1 LKRLRV
7 GAVAMAAAFLSW
19 AGTANAAPAS
29 PYTASKAVKINVMG
43 EWAHPDDDTSII
55 GPCGVWHQRYDVKC
69 GIIMVTRGE
78 GGGNGAGTEIGP
90 ALGLRRE
97 NEDRVAHFRSG
108 TVDIFNLDRVDFFY
122 NLSAPLTQHFW
133 GQDETLRRIT
143 RIIRMTQPD
152 IYIGFNPTIQG
163 AGHGNHQQA
172 GRYIWEGM
180 KAAADPT
187 MYPEQLTGPNALS
200 TWQVK
205 KVFSGG
211 STTALDTANSGNPNA
226 ADCTTGFIPAANNV
240 DTVNGVW
247 LGHDSP
253 YTWAAGNVQGKPA
266 GSPKS
271 WAQVASEGRLAYP
284 TQSRVMQQSVADPS
298 CSRFGQTWA
307 TVPFQPNVK
316 ADGTANPLAGKDDA
330 ILYGA
335 VVQDPGGLPLGTT
348 ERITFSRFYNTPGTP
363 FTATVRVRSG
373 GASLANGTVS
383 LTVPSGWTVDQATK
397 PLPTTTSASETTVSF
412 TVTPAAGAAL
422 DANHKIA
429 ALVKVAGASGYTD
442 NVVRVISPVEG
453 RMERWG
459 TWAEYDQWAE
469 NTAPEARRL
478 GRSQALQ
485 SIGMGETKTIKVR
498 VHNWSTVA
506 QSGDVSLT
514 LPANYTATPA
524 SRPYSALAAGAETT
538 VEFDVTNTDTTLP
551 ANQVSNF
558 TISTSHDQPSTATS
572 TETMQMAVVPT
583 TTIPE
588 AAAAPTLDGVATAG
602 EYTGPAIDIGKQWE
616 GSKTCTP
623 AGDDCG
629 STGAAGSATS
639 SWAKMTHR
647 GDALYFFINVRDNY
661 QGYAVTPSECVAH
674 WLADSVEILI
684 DPRGTANES
693 GFDTANTFKL
703 GVFPYTNDPQNTN
716 GNGANGPCW
725 SRDADNHQGYS
736 TGPLASTVTD
746 APNAPGVEV
755 KSTATWAG
763 SNETTVDHSY
773 TNGAYQLEVKIPMS
787 VLPAA
792 VDPDKMALNITPYD
806 NDNNA
811 AAGTTKLRHI
821 DANQTRLAWSAING
835 VQAAPYRWGH
845 AKLDNYTPPAGRSTT
860 PDLPTVSS
868 GNLDGTESPQTIA
881 MSAANGVPI
890 AGRTPA
896 PAGNRLTVGSVKLGA
911 DAAEV
916 EVTSTGS
923 GTARVYLWSGPT
935 GSIPVY
941 TSSCKAPD
949 ASSSLEDLFSY
960 GLDAC
965 NVTDGGYPA
974 WGTDLSGRV
983 VASEKVDVTAGTRTV
998 RIPLDAAQRARLA
1011 RDGSA
1016 LISYLTPSDEVQAL
1030 DLPLAQAK
1038 VTAGMSDVTD
1048 ADGARGVELR
1058 ARLSGTNPFP
1068 GAVTGTVQFQVDG
1081 VDVGEPVKI
1090 GADGRAE
1097 LTTSVIE
1104 RAAGHTVTA
1113 RYSGDGDYTARTASF
1128 AAPVESGP
1136 KGDTGEPGPAGP
1148 VGPVGPGGPVGP
1160 AGPKGDAGPAGPVGP
1175 AGPKGEKGDRGSQ
1188 VLVTVTCTASGR
1200 TARCTVREVGATAK
1214 SSRLRASVRL
1224 QNTKRSVSR
1233 SARGTVKLSLKA
1245 AKRLRAGQ
1253 KVVVT
1258 ITKDGATVRRTVAA
1272 GRTTPAITVR

>member
-1 LKRLRV
+1 MEGAALKRLRV
-7 GAVAMAAAFLSW
+7 GAVAVAAAAALSW

-152 IYIGFNPTIQG
+152 VYIGFNPTIQG

-180 KAAADPT
+180 KAAADPS

-211 STTALDTANSGNPNA
+211 STQATDTSQGAVTGTPNSP
-226 ADCTTGFIPAANNV
+226 DCTTGFLPNAANL

-247 LGHDSP
+247 LGYDSP
-253 YTWAAGNVQGKPA
+253 YTWAEGNVQGQRA

-307 TVPFQPNVK
+307 NVPFQPNLK
-316 ADGTANPLAGKDDA
+316 ADGTPNPLAGRDDA
-330 ILYGA
+330 VLQGA
-335 VVQDPGGLPLGTT
+335 VIQDPGGLPLGTT
-348 ERITFSRFYNTPGTP
+348 ERLTFSRFYTTPGTE
-363 FTATVRVRSG
+363 FTASVRVRSG
-373 GASLANGTVS
+373 GATFKGDVALK
-383 LTVPSGWTVDQATK
+383 VPAGWTVDQATK
-397 PLPTTTSASETTVSF
+397 PLPTTTKSADTVVNF
-412 TVTPAAGAAL
+412 TVTPAANATV
-422 DANHKIA
+422 DQNVRIS
-429 ALVKVAGASGYTD
+429 ALVTAGASSGYTD
-442 NVVRVISPVEG
+442 NVVRVVAPAEG

-459 TWAEYDQWAE
+459 TWKEYDEWVE
-469 NTAPEARRL
+469 TTAPEARRL

-485 SIGMGETKTIKVR
+485 SIGMGETKTVKVR
-498 VHNWSTVA
+498 VHNWSTVS
-506 QSGDVSLT
+506 QSGDVALT
-514 LPANYTATPA
+514 LPSNLTSPQA
-524 SRPYSALAAGAETT
+524 SKPYGPLAAGAETT
-538 VEFDVTNTDTTLP
+538 VEFELTNTDTTRP
-551 ANQVSNF
+551 ANQVSDV
-558 TISTSHDQPSTATS
+558 TIKTTNSTSAATS

-588 AAAAPTLDGVATAG
+588 AAATPTLDGVASPG
-602 EYTGPAIDIGKQWE
+602 EYTGAAIDIGKYWE
-616 GSKTCTP
+616 GGKQACTP
-623 AGDDCG
+623 VGVDCG
-629 STGAAGSATS
+629 STGTTGDATTS
-639 SWAKMTHR
+639 YAKMTHR

-661 QGYAVTPSECVAH
+661 QGYAVTPEECVAH

-703 GVFPYTNDPQNTN
+703 GIFPYTNDPQNRN

-736 TGPLASTVTD
+736 TGPLAATVTG

-755 KSTATWAG
+755 KSTATWIG
-763 SNETTVDHSY
+763 TNETTADHSY
-773 TNGAYQLEVKIPMS
+773 AGGAYQLEVKIPLS

-792 VDPDKMALNITPYD
+792 VDPDRMALNITPYD

-835 VQAAPYRWGH
+835 VQAAPYRWGK
-845 AKLDNYTPPAGRSTT
+845 AKLAGYTPPAGRSTT

-896 PAGNRLTVGSVKLGA
+896 PASNRLELGAVTLGA

-916 EVTSTGS
+916 EVTSTGA
-923 GTARVYLWSGPT
+923 GTARVYLWSGLT

-974 WGTDLSGRV
+974 WGSNLSGRV
-983 VASEKVDVTAGTRTV
+983 VASAKVDVTAGTRTV
-998 RIPLDAAQRARLA
+998 RIPLDAAQRAKLA

-1016 LISYLTPSDEVQAL
+1016 LVSYLTAANEVQAF
-1030 DLPLAQAK
+1030 DRPLAQAK

-1048 ADGARGVELR
+1048 ADGARAVELR
-1058 ARLSGTNPFP
+1058 ARLTGTTPFP

-1081 VDVGEPVKI
+1081 VDVGEPVKV

-1097 LTTSVIE
+1097 LTTSAIE

-1113 RYSGDGDYTARTASF
+1113 RYSGDGDYTARTATY
-1128 AAPVESGP
+1128 AAPVE
-1136 KGDTGEPGPAGP
+1136 A
-1148 VGPVGPGGPVGP
+1148 GP
-1160 AGPKGDAGPAGPVGP
+1160 AGPKGDAGPAGPPGPAGPVGPVGP
-1175 AGPKGEKGDRGSQ
+1175 AGPKGAKGDRGPKGAK
-1188 VLVTVTCTASGR
+1188 VLITVTCTASGR

-1214 SSRLRASVRL
+1214 SSKLRASFRL
-1224 QNTKRSVSR
+1224 QNTKRSVTR
-1233 SARGTVKLSLKA
+1233 SARGTVRLSLKA
-1245 AKRLRAGQ
+1245 AKRLKAGQ

-1258 ITKDGATVRRTVAA
+1258 ITKDGKTVRRTVAA
-1272 GRTTPAITVR
+1272 GRTTPAIAVR